1 MQDKNSVENSIE
13 NEAELPKERAVED
26 VEEPSADSPQEQTK
40 VVKSKF
46 ELAKEKIE
54 NAKVRS
60 AQAKV
65 QIEECLENIESDTKE
80 LEELKKSLQKEAI
93 DNTNK
98 LFDELGVEIENV
110 DANKESQIGLVSAE
124 DGEVEIKDLKS
135 GKVGAFLWA
144 LLSMIAV
151 FAAWCYIATSSLGL
165 PIIPDKFPDIYR
177 LTKALE
183 WTSKQLGQGESASV
197 GAAVVVGVLL
207 VLGWLIYMIL
217 VSIRHS
223 KNLRLAEQTDEAVSL
238 YCTNK
243 EDCKAKMKIVRE
255 HIQNSTKTLTK
266 YKVLLEEQNAKLK
279 RALVVEEA
287 NGYDSLHNK
296 TKEEIEATQKLIG
309 QLKKLLDTPISE
321 SGVLSKEAIETLK
334 HATKEVNEHIM
345 KIYK

>member
-1 MQDKNSVENSIE
+1 MQDKKSIENPIE
-13 NEAELPKERAVED
+13 NEAKLPEERAIEGSK
-26 VEEPSADSPQEQTK
+26 ELSADSPQKQTK
-40 VVKSKF
+40 ILKSKF

-60 AQAKV
+60 AQAKA

-80 LEELKKSLQKEAI
+80 LEALKKSLQKEAI
-93 DNTNK
+93 DNTK
-98 LFDELGVEIENV
+98 RLFDELGVDIESV

-144 LLSMIAV
+144 LLAMVVAFV
-151 FAAWCYIATSSLGL
+151 AWCYAATSSLGL
-165 PIIPDKFPDIYR
+165 SLFPSKFPDIDR

-183 WTSKQLGQGESASV
+183 WTSKQLGQGDSASV

-207 VLGWLIYMIL
+207 LLGWLIYMIL

-238 YCTNK
+238 YCTDK
-243 EDCKAKMKIVRE
+243 EDCKAKMKIVRD
-255 HIQNSTKTLTK
+255 HIQKSTKTLTK

-296 TKEEIEATQKLIG
+296 TKEEIEATKKLIE

-334 HATKEVNEHIM
+334 HAIKEVNEHIM